1 MERSTVRV
9 FLNYRTDDEGS
20 TALAVSRYLC
30 ERIGEP
36 NVFLDKRSID
46 PGTLFDDAILRN
58 LWRSDV
64 LVAIMG
70 RDWLGFPGRAGG
82 RAIDDPEDWVRRE
95 LVEALTHQVRIVPF
109 LVGGA
114 PRLVS
119 DDLPPELVDLVRYQ
133 DVRFELRTPEAA
145 FARLDRI
152 LGLPDADEP
161 ARGRGRSGG
170 IGSVRGNRNIS
181 ITDPRGAVT
190 IGDPFPRNET

>member
-1 MERSTVRV
+1 MRV
-9 FLNYRTDDEGS
+9 FVNYRTQDEGS
-20 TALAVSRYLC
+20 TALAVSRHLC

-70 RDWLGFPGRAGG
+70 RGWLGFPGRTGG
-82 RAIDDPEDWVRRE
+82 RAIDDPEDWVHRE
-95 LVEALTHQVRIVPF
+95 LVEALTHQVRVVPF
-109 LVGGA
+109 LVAGA
-114 PRLVS
+114 PRLARE
-119 DDLPPELVDLVRYQ
+119 DLPPVLAELVRYQ
-133 DVRFELRTPEAA
+133 DVRFELGTSEAA

-152 LGLPDADEP
+152 LGLPATDEP
-161 ARGRGRSGG
+161 ARGSGQSGG
-170 IGSVRGNRNIS
+170 IGSVRGNRNIA

-190 IGDPFPRNET
+190 IGDPFRGNDT